1 MTEYKIS
8 QLESHHL
15 TDLRALWRLEDW
27 NSTELYTLMLYQLQ
41 PEGFFAAVSP
51 NGELLCK

>member
-15 TDLRALWRLEDW
+15 TDLRDLWRLEGW
-27 NSTELYTLMLYQLQ
+27 NSTEVYTLMLYQLQ
-41 PEGFFAAVSP
+41 PEGFFTAVSP